1 MCPTDTRVSA
11 PLVSLRVRDF
21 HRTLSLVFASHP
33 SSQAALLGQ
42 NESHQIGVHPSI
54 KDTHPSPSHSL
65 PLSLLPSPVIAF
77 GPRVLCF
84 LLCGSLVVL
93 CSIRDVVFPRAS
105 GRVSLL
111 MCYDTE

>member
-1 MCPTDTRVSA
+1 MNTRVNA
-11 PLVSLRVRDF
+11 PLVSLQVRDF
-21 HRTLSLVFASHP
+21 HRTFSLVLVSHP

-42 NESHQIGVHPSI
+42 NESHQVAVHPSI

-65 PLSLLPSPVIAF
+65 PLSLLPSPIIAF
-77 GPRVLCF
+77 GPSVQR
-84 LLCGSLVVL
+84 LLPCDSLVVL
-93 CSIRDVVFPRAS
+93 CSLRDVVFPRAS

>member
-1 MCPTDTRVSA
+1 MCPTDTRGNV

-33 SSQAALLGQ
+33 PSQAALLGQ

-65 PLSLLPSPVIAF
+65 PLSLLPSPVF
-77 GPRVLCF
+77 GPSVLR
-84 LLCGSLVVL
+84 LLPCDSLVVL
-93 CSIRDVVFPRAS
+93 CCIRGVAFP
-105 GRVSLL
+105 
-111 MCYDTE
+111 